1 MFARRLSWMIVTLAL
16 LLLPAF
22 TIGCGADDNDVAKTH
37 SMYTVGPGALEGF
50 TYIASGS

>member
-1 MFARRLSWMIVTLAL
+1 MFGRRFSWMIVTLAL

-37 SMYTVGPGALEGF
+37 SMYTVGPGALETF
-50 TYIASGS
+50 KYVASGT